1 MTEFKQ
7 QSIYQD
13 FIPKKGGNVRET
25 KEIIMDDIKNILVA
39 LAFSEDSEDIYNYAA
54 NIAQTFNAELVVA
67 NIINSR
73 DISAIGMVASMGY
86 KVDAEHYVKG
96 VKTEREKMLD
106 RFLANSSFDRKKIR
120 TIFKVGNP
128 IDELLKLIVKENIDM
143 IVMGVKGRSDLE
155 HVFIGSVAEKL
166 FRRSPVPVISF
177 RDEKSAE
184 RLRKKIKL
192 T

>member
-1 MTEFKQ
+1 
-7 QSIYQD
+7 
-13 FIPKKGGNVRET
+13 
-25 KEIIMDDIKNILVA
+25 MDDVKKIMVA
-39 LAFSEDSEDIYNYAA
+39 LAFSQHSEGIYNYAA
-54 NIAQTFNAELVVA
+54 NIAQTFNTELVVA
-67 NIINSR
+67 SIINSR

-86 KVDAEHYVKG
+86 KVDAEHYVEG
-96 VKTEREKMLD
+96 VKAEQKKMLD
-106 RFLANSSFDRKKIR
+106 RLLANSSFDRKKIR

-155 HVFIGSVAEKL
+155 HVLIGSVAEKL

>member
-39 LAFSEDSEDIYNYAA
+39 LAFSEDSEGIYNY
-54 NIAQTFNAELVVA
+54 
-67 NIINSR
+67 SR